1 MLRTRNDLI
10 NDYNNLTMLTHIHIW
25 NFAIVEALD
34 IELESGLSV
43 LTGETGAGKSILLDA
58 LGLAL
63 GDRADSTVI
72 RHGES
77 RAEISVTF
85 NTSQATNAEVWL
97 KEHEL
102 DSEHEC
108 IIRRTVNEKGPSKA
122 FINGKPA
129 TVQQLRELAE
139 MLVDLHGQHEHQSL
153 MKAEVQQQLLDDYA
167 SHSDL
172 VSKVSTSF
180 SEWNKLN
187 TEFKKLNS
195 AKNEQDHRL
204 DLLRYQVNELETL
217 NLQTGESEKLDIEHK
232 RLSNASQLL
241 QTTELALHVLQEN
254 DKDSISQQLSHFT
267 LELQQLGKT
276 DNKLNEI
283 AGLLDNAM
291 IQVNEASSELHQY
304 VDNLELDPQRLSYL
318 DERISTIHNLARK
331 HHVNPDELPALLE
344 DLQKELD
351 SIENADGHLEKL
363 QQDIVITASTYQQAA
378 NDLSKSR
385 TNVAKI
391 LSTKVSENMQELGME
406 GGTFEVALNAYEAE
420 SFHANG
426 NEQIEFLVSAN
437 PGSPA
442 KSLSKV
448 ASGGEISRIS
458 LAIQVITAESTRI
471 PTLIFDEV
479 DVGIGGRV
487 AEIVGR
493 KLKQLANH
501 RQVICVT
508 HLAQVAALGDHHLQV
523 SKQSDSAT
531 TISQIDYLGTQQ
543 RVKELARM
551 MGGIEITEQ
560 TLSHAEEMLSKVGNG

>member
-1 MLRTRNDLI
+1 
-10 NDYNNLTMLTHIHIW
+10 MLTHIHIW

-34 IELESGLSV
+34 IELEPDLSV

-85 NTSQATNAEVWL
+85 DTSNALNAEAWL

-102 DSEHEC
+102 DSQHEC

-153 MKAEVQQQLLDDYA
+153 MKADVQQQLLDDYA
-167 SHSDL
+167 NHSDL
-172 VSKVSTSF
+172 VNKVSISF
-180 SEWNKLN
+180 KEWNKLN
-187 TEFKKLNS
+187 TEFKKLS
-195 AKNEQDHRL
+195 TAKNDQDHRL
-204 DLLRYQVNELETL
+204 DLLKYQVNELETL
-217 NLQTGESEKLDIEHK
+217 NLQMGESEKLDVEYK
-232 RLSNASQLL
+232 RLSNASQLI
-241 QTTELALHVLQEN
+241 QTTEQTLHALELS
-254 DKDSISQQLSHFT
+254 DKGSITQQLSHFT
-267 LELQQLGKT
+267 SELQQLGKT
-276 DNKLNEI
+276 DDTLNEI
-283 AGLLDNAM
+283 ASLLDNAS
-291 IQVNEASSELHQY
+291 IQINEATSELHQY
-304 VDNLELDPQRLSYL
+304 VNNLELDPQRLSYL
-318 DERISTIHNLARK
+318 DERIGTIHNLARK
-331 HHVNPDELPALLE
+331 HNVNPDELPELFE
-344 DLQKELD
+344 RLQTELD

-363 QQDIVITASTYQQAA
+363 QQNIVVTTDTYKKAA
-378 NDLSKSR
+378 NALTKSR
-385 TNVAKI
+385 IKSAKV
-391 LSTKVSENMQELGME
+391 LSTKVTENMQELGME
-406 GGTFEVALNAYEAE
+406 GGEFEVSLNRFDAE
-420 SFHANG
+420 SFNQNG

-442 KSLSKV
+442 KSLTKV

-458 LAIQVITAESTRI
+458 LAIQVIAAESTRI

-487 AEIVGR
+487 AEIVGL
-493 KLKQLANH
+493 KLKELAAH

-508 HLAQVAALGDHHLQV
+508 HLAQVAALGAHHLQV

-531 TISQIDYLGTQQ
+531 TISQINYLDKKE

-551 MGGIEITEQ
+551 MGGIEITQQ
-560 TLSHAEEMLSKVGNG
+560 TLSHAEEMLDKVDNG

>member
-1 MLRTRNDLI
+1 
-10 NDYNNLTMLTHIHIW
+10 MLTHIHIW

-85 NTSQATNAEVWL
+85 DTSQTANAEAWL

-153 MKAEVQQQLLDDYA
+153 MKSDVQQQLLDDYA
-167 SHSDL
+167 GHSEL
-172 VSKVSTSF
+172 VNEVSTLF
-180 SEWNKLN
+180 KEWNKLN
-187 TEFKKLNS
+187 SEFKKLNA

-204 DLLRYQVNELETL
+204 DLVRYQVNELETV
-217 NLQTGESEKLDIEHK
+217 NIQSGESEKLDTEYK

-241 QTTELALHVLQEN
+241 QTTEQALHILQDS
-254 DKDSISQQLSHFT
+254 DKGSISQQLTHFT
-267 LELQQLGKT
+267 SELQQLGKT
-276 DNKLNEI
+276 DSKLSEI
-283 AGLLDNAM
+283 ATLLDNAM
-291 IQVNEASSELHQY
+291 IQVNEASSELHMY
-304 VDNLELDPQRLSYL
+304 VDNLELDPQRLIYL
-318 DERISTIHNLARK
+318 DERIGSIHNLARK
-331 HHVNPDELPALLE
+331 HQVEPDGLPELFKQ
-344 DLQKELD
+344 LQKELD

-363 QQDIVITASTYQQAA
+363 QQDIANFASTYQKAA
-378 NDLSKSR
+378 SALSTSR
-385 TNVAKI
+385 IKAAKT
-391 LSTKVSENMQELGME
+391 LSTKVSESMQELGME
-406 GGTFEVALNAYEAE
+406 GGMFEVALNAYEAE

-458 LAIQVITAESTRI
+458 LAIQVIAAESTRI

-508 HLAQVAALGDHHLQV
+508 HLAQVAALGEHHLQV

-531 TISQIDYLGTQQ
+531 TISQIDYLDTQQ

-551 MGGIEITEQ
+551 MGGIEITQQ
-560 TLSHAEEMLSKVGNG
+560 TLSHAEEMLGKVGNG

>member
-1 MLRTRNDLI
+1 
-10 NDYNNLTMLTHIHIW
+10 MLTHIHIW

-34 IELESGLSV
+34 IELEPGLSV

-72 RHGES
+72 RHGQE

-85 NTSQATNAEVWL
+85 DTSKAKNAESWL
-97 KEHEL
+97 KQHEL

-108 IIRRTVNEKGPSKA
+108 IIRRTVNAKGPSKA

-153 MKAEVQQQLLDDYA
+153 MRADVQQQLLDDYA
-167 SHSDL
+167 NHSDL
-172 VSKVSTSF
+172 VHQVTTSF
-180 SEWNKLN
+180 NQWNKLN
-187 TEFKKLNS
+187 SEFKKLSS

-204 DLLRYQVNELETL
+204 DLLKYQVNELETL
-217 NLQTGESEKLDIEHK
+217 NLQVGESEKLDSEYK
-232 RLSNASQLL
+232 RLSNASLLL
-241 QTTELALHVLQEN
+241 QTAEQTLQALEDN
-254 DKDSISQQLSHFT
+254 DKGAISQQLGHFT
-267 LELQQLGKT
+267 SELQQLAKT

-283 AGLLDNAM
+283 STLLDNAM
-291 IQVNEASSELHQY
+291 IQISEASSELHQY
-304 VDNLELDPQRLSYL
+304 IDSLEMDPQRLSFL
-318 DERISTIHNLARK
+318 DERISSVHNLARK
-331 HHVNPDELPALLE
+331 HQVAPDELPALFEQLE
-344 DLQKELD
+344 KELD
-351 SIENADGHLEKL
+351 AIENADVHLEQL
-363 QQDIVITASTYQQAA
+363 QHEIAQAETNYKKA
-378 NDLSKSR
+378 AKALTKSR
-385 TNVAKI
+385 TKAAKI
-391 LSTKVSENMQELGME
+391 LSSKVSENMQELGME
-406 GGTFEVALNAYEAE
+406 GGAFEVALNEYNHD
-420 SFHANG
+420 SFHNNG
-426 NEQIEFLVSAN
+426 NEQTEFLVSAN

-458 LAIQVITAESTRI
+458 LAIQVIAAESTRI

-487 AEIVGR
+487 AEIVGL
-493 KLKQLANH
+493 KLRQLAQH

-508 HLAQVAALGDHHLQV
+508 HLAQVAALGQHHLQV

-531 TISQIDYLGTQQ
+531 TISQINYLDQTQ
-543 RVKELARM
+543 RVNELARM
-551 MGGIEITEQ
+551 MGGIEITQQ
-560 TLSHAEEMLSKVGNG
+560 TLSHAEEMLAKVSNG

>member
-1 MLRTRNDLI
+1 
-10 NDYNNLTMLTHIHIW
+10 MLTHIHIW

-63 GDRADSTVI
+63 GDRADSTII

-85 NTSQATNAEVWL
+85 DTSEAINAEAWL
-97 KEHEL
+97 KQHEL

-153 MKAEVQQQLLDDYA
+153 MKADVQQQLLDDYA
-167 SHSDL
+167 NHSDL
-172 VSKVSTSF
+172 VKKVSTSF
-180 SEWNKLN
+180 KEWNKLN
-187 TEFKKLNS
+187 TEFNKLNA
-195 AKNEQDHRL
+195 AKNEQEHRL
-204 DLLRYQVNELETL
+204 DLLRYQVNELEAL
-217 NLQTGESEKLDIEHK
+217 NLQVGESEKLDTEHK

-241 QTTELALHVLQEN
+241 QTTEQTLYALEES
-254 DKDSISQQLSHFT
+254 DKSSVSQQLTHFT
-267 LELQQLGKT
+267 SELQQLGKA
-276 DNKLNEI
+276 DNKLNDI
-283 AGLLDNAM
+283 ASLLDNAA
-291 IQVNEASSELHQY
+291 IQINEASSELRQY
-304 VDNLELDPQRLSYL
+304 VDSLELDPERLNYL
-318 DERISTIHNLARK
+318 DERISNIHNLARK
-331 HHVNPDELPALLE
+331 HQVNPDDLPALLD
-344 DLQKELD
+344 DLHKELD

-363 QQDIVITASTYQQAA
+363 QQDIEKTSNAYQQAA
-378 NDLSKSR
+378 KELTKSR
-385 TNVAKI
+385 IKATKT
-391 LSTKVSENMQELGME
+391 LSTKVSESMQELGME
-406 GGTFEVALNAYEAE
+406 GGIFEVALNQYESG

-426 NEQIEFLVSAN
+426 NEQIEFLVSSN
-437 PGSPA
+437 PGQPP

-458 LAIQVITAESTRI
+458 LAIQVIAAEATRI

-487 AEIVGR
+487 AEIVGI
-493 KLKQLANH
+493 KLKQLAAH

-508 HLAQVAALGDHHLQV
+508 HLAQVAALGEHHMQV

-531 TISQIDYLGTQQ
+531 TISQINYLDKQQ
-543 RVKELARM
+543 RVNELARM
-551 MGGIEITEQ
+551 MGGIEITQQ
-560 TLSHAEEMLSKVGNG
+560 TLSHAEEMLDKVGNG

>member
-1 MLRTRNDLI
+1 
-10 NDYNNLTMLTHIHIW
+10 MLTHIHIW

-63 GDRADSTVI
+63 GDRADNTVI

-85 NTSQATNAEVWL
+85 DTSNSKNAEAWL

-129 TVQQLRELAE
+129 TVQQLRKLAE

-153 MKAEVQQQLLDDYA
+153 MKADVQQQLLDDYA
-167 SHSDL
+167 AHPGL
-172 VSKVSTSF
+172 VNKVSSSF
-180 SEWNKLN
+180 KEWNKLN

-204 DLLRYQVNELETL
+204 DLLRYQVNELESL
-217 NLQTGESEKLDIEHK
+217 NIQIGESKKLDVEFN

-241 QTTELALHVLQEN
+241 QTTEQTLQALEES
-254 DKDSISQQLSHFT
+254 DKGSISQQLTHFT
-267 LELQQLGKT
+267 SELQQLGKT
-276 DNKLNEI
+276 DSKLNDI
-283 AGLLDNAM
+283 ASLLDNAM
-291 IQVNEASSELHQY
+291 IQINEASSELHQY
-304 VDNLELDPQRLSYL
+304 VDNLEIDPQRLSYL
-318 DERISTIHNLARK
+318 DERIGVIHNLARK
-331 HHVNPDELPALLE
+331 HQVEPDELPTLFE
-344 DLQKELD
+344 RIQKELD
-351 SIENADGHLEKL
+351 SIENADGHLEQL
-363 QQDIVITASTYQQAA
+363 QKDIIVTADAYKQAA
-378 NDLSKSR
+378 NKLSKSR
-385 TNVAKI
+385 IKAAKI

-406 GGTFEVALNAYEAE
+406 GGAFETALNTHDAE

-458 LAIQVITAESTRI
+458 LAIQVIAAESTRI

-487 AEIVGR
+487 AEIVGL
-493 KLKQLANH
+493 KLKQLASH

-508 HLAQVAALGDHHLQV
+508 HLAQVAALGEHHLQV
-523 SKQSDSAT
+523 SKQSDSST
-531 TISQIDYLGTQQ
+531 TISQINYLDKQN

-551 MGGIEITEQ
+551 MGGIEITQQ
-560 TLSHAEEMLSKVGNG
+560 TLSHAEEMLGKVGNG

>member
-1 MLRTRNDLI
+1 
-10 NDYNNLTMLTHIHIW
+10 MLTHIHIW

-72 RHGES
+72 RHGEN

-85 NTSQATNAEVWL
+85 DTSEAANAEAWL

-108 IIRRTVNEKGPSKA
+108 IIRRTVSEKGPSKA

-153 MKAEVQQQLLDDYA
+153 MKADIQQQLLDDYA
-167 SHSDL
+167 NHATL
-172 VSKVSTSF
+172 VNKVSTSYT
-180 SEWNKLN
+180 EWNKLN
-187 TEFKKLNS
+187 TEYKKLS
-195 AKNEQDHRL
+195 AAKNEQDHRL

-217 NLQTGESEKLDIEHK
+217 NLLPGESAQLDNEHK

-241 QTTELALHVLQEN
+241 QTTEQTLHALEESDN
-254 DKDSISQQLSHFT
+254 GSISQQLNHFT

-283 AGLLDNAM
+283 AALLDNAM
-291 IQVNEASSELHQY
+291 IQLNEASSELHLY
-304 VDNLELDPQRLSYL
+304 VDSLELDPQRLSYL
-318 DERISTIHNLARK
+318 DERISSIHNLARK
-331 HHVNPDELPALLE
+331 HQVEPDELPTLLE
-344 DLQKELD
+344 SLQKELD

-363 QQDIVITASTYQQAA
+363 QQDILNSANHYQQASQQ
-378 NDLSKSR
+378 LSKSR
-385 TNVAKI
+385 TKAAKT

-406 GGTFEVALNAYEAE
+406 GGAFEVALNAYETD

-458 LAIQVITAESTRI
+458 LAIQVIAAESTRI

-493 KLKQLANH
+493 KLKQLAAH

-508 HLAQVAALGDHHLQV
+508 HLAQVAALGEHHLQV

-531 TISQIDYLGTQQ
+531 TISQINYLDQPQ

-551 MGGIEITEQ
+551 MGGVEITKQ
-560 TLSHAEEMLSKVGNG
+560 TLSHAEEMLSQVGNG

>member
-1 MLRTRNDLI
+1 
-10 NDYNNLTMLTHIHIW
+10 MLTHIHIW

-72 RHGES
+72 RHGQE

-85 NTSQATNAEVWL
+85 DTSKAKNAESWL
-97 KEHEL
+97 KQHEL
-102 DSEHEC
+102 NSEHEC
-108 IIRRTVNEKGPSKA
+108 IIRRTVNAKGPSKA

-153 MKAEVQQQLLDDYA
+153 MRADVQQQLLDDYA
-167 SHSDL
+167 NHADL
-172 VSKVSTSF
+172 VNQVTNSF
-180 SEWNKLN
+180 KEWNKLN
-187 TEFKKLNS
+187 SKFKNLSS

-204 DLLRYQVNELETL
+204 DLLKYQVNELETL
-217 NLQTGESEKLDIEHK
+217 NLQVGESEKLDSEYK
-232 RLSNASQLL
+232 RLSNASLLL
-241 QTTELALHVLQEN
+241 QTAEQTLQALEDN
-254 DKDSISQQLSHFT
+254 DKGAISQQLNHFT
-267 LELQQLGKT
+267 SELQQLAKT

-283 AGLLDNAM
+283 STLLDNAM
-291 IQVNEASSELHQY
+291 IQINEASSELHQY
-304 VDNLELDPQRLSYL
+304 VDNLEMDPQRLSYL
-318 DERISTIHNLARK
+318 DERISSIHNLSRK
-331 HHVNPDELPALLE
+331 HQVAPDELPALLE
-344 DLQKELD
+344 QLEKELD
-351 SIENADGHLEKL
+351 AIENADIHLEQL
-363 QQDIVITASTYQQAA
+363 QHEISQAETDYKKA
-378 NDLSKSR
+378 AKTLTKSR
-385 TNVAKI
+385 TKAAKI
-391 LSTKVSENMQELGME
+391 LSSKVSENMQELGME
-406 GGTFEVALNAYEAE
+406 GGAFEVALNEYDHD
-420 SFHANG
+420 SFHSNG

-458 LAIQVITAESTRI
+458 LAIQVIAAESTRI

-487 AEIVGR
+487 AEIVGL
-493 KLKQLANH
+493 KLKQLAQH

-508 HLAQVAALGDHHLQV
+508 HLAQVAALGQHHLQV
-523 SKQSDSAT
+523 SKQSDAAT
-531 TISQIDYLGTQQ
+531 TISQINYLDQTQ
-543 RVKELARM
+543 RVNELARM
-551 MGGIEITEQ
+551 MGGIEITQ
-560 TLSHAEEMLSKVGNG
+560 QILSHAEEMLAKVSNG

>member
-1 MLRTRNDLI
+1 
-10 NDYNNLTMLTHIHIW
+10 MLTHIHIW

-85 NTSQATNAEVWL
+85 DTRQASNAETWL
-97 KEHEL
+97 KKHEL

-153 MKAEVQQQLLDDYA
+153 MKLDVQQQLLDDYA
-167 SHSDL
+167 KHSDL
-172 VSKVSTSF
+172 VNKVSAAF
-180 SEWNKLN
+180 KEWNKLN
-187 TEFKKLNS
+187 TEFKKLSS

-204 DLLRYQVNELETL
+204 DLLKYQVNELEAL
-217 NLQTGESEKLDIEHK
+217 NLQQDESKNLDIEYK

-241 QTTELALHVLQEN
+241 QTTEQTLQALEDN
-254 DKDSISQQLSHFT
+254 DKGSMSQQLSQFT
-267 LELQQLGKT
+267 SELQMLGKT
-276 DNKLNEI
+276 DNKLNDI
-283 AGLLDNAM
+283 ANLLDNAQ
-291 IQVNEASSELHQY
+291 IQINEASSELHQY
-304 VDNLELDPQRLSYL
+304 VDSLELDPQRLSFL
-318 DERISTIHNLARK
+318 DERISTVHNLARK
-331 HHVNPDELPALLE
+331 HQVNPDALPELF
-344 DLQKELD
+344 DNLQKELD

-363 QQDIVITASTYQQAA
+363 QQDIAVTANNYQQAA
-378 NDLSKSR
+378 SALSKSR
-385 TNVAKI
+385 IKAAKT

-406 GGTFEVALNAYEAE
+406 GGAFEIALNSYTDD

-458 LAIQVITAESTRI
+458 LAIQVIAAESTRI

-487 AEIVGR
+487 AEIVGL
-493 KLKQLANH
+493 KLKQLASH

-508 HLAQVAALGDHHLQV
+508 HLAQVAALGEHHLQV
-523 SKQSDSAT
+523 SKQSDTAA
-531 TISQIDYLGTQQ
+531 TISQINYLDQAQ

-551 MGGIEITEQ
+551 MGGIEITQQ
-560 TLSHAEEMLSKVGNG
+560 TLSHAEEMLGQVGNG

>member
-1 MLRTRNDLI
+1 
-10 NDYNNLTMLTHIHIW
+10 MLTHIHIW

-34 IELESGLSV
+34 IELEPSLSV

-63 GDRADSTVI
+63 GDRADNSII
-72 RHGES
+72 RHGEN

-85 NTSQATNAEVWL
+85 DTREAANAEAWL

-153 MKAEVQQQLLDDYA
+153 MKADIQQQLLDDYA
-167 SHSDL
+167 NH
-172 VSKVSTSF
+172 
-180 SEWNKLN
+180 
-187 TEFKKLNS
+187 TELLAEVKSSYQQWHKLNS
-195 AKNEQDHRL
+195 EFNKLSTAKSEQDHRL

-217 NLQTGESEKLDIEHK
+217 NLQAGESEQLDTEYK

-241 QTTELALHVLQEN
+241 QTTEQTLYALEES
-254 DKDSISQQLSHFT
+254 DKGSVSQQLSYFT
-267 LELQQLGKT
+267 SELQHLGKT
-276 DNKLNEI
+276 DNKLNDI
-283 AGLLDNAM
+283 ASLLDNAA
-291 IQVNEASSELHQY
+291 IQVNEASSELRQY
-304 VDNLELDPQRLSYL
+304 VDNLELDPERLSFL
-318 DERISTIHNLARK
+318 DERIGNIHSLARK
-331 HHVNPDELPALLE
+331 HQVSPDELPALFE
-344 DLQKELD
+344 KLQQELD
-351 SIENADGHLEKL
+351 SIENADIHLEKL
-363 QQDIVITASTYQQAA
+363 QQEITDSSQRYQAA
-378 NDLSKSR
+378 AKALTKSR
-385 TNVAKI
+385 IKAAKV
-391 LSTKVSENMQELGME
+391 LSEKVSASMSELGME
-406 GGTFEVALNAYEAE
+406 GGKFEVALKTYEKD

-437 PGSPA
+437 PGQPPR
-442 KSLSKV
+442 SLSKV

-458 LAIQVITAESTRI
+458 LAIQVIAAESTRI

-487 AEIVGR
+487 AEIVGM
-493 KLKQLANH
+493 KLKQLAAH

-508 HLAQVAALGDHHLQV
+508 HLAQVAALGEHHLQV
-523 SKQSDSAT
+523 SKRSDSAT
-531 TISQIDYLGTQQ
+531 TISQINYLDKAQ
-543 RVKELARM
+543 RVNELARM
-551 MGGIEITEQ
+551 MGGIEITQQ
-560 TLSHAEEMLSKVGNG
+560 TLSHAKEMLSKVS

>member
-1 MLRTRNDLI
+1 
-10 NDYNNLTMLTHIHIW
+10 MLTHIHIW

-34 IELESGLSV
+34 IELEPGLSV

-85 NTSQATNAEVWL
+85 DTTNAENAENWL

-129 TVQQLRELAE
+129 TVVQLRELAE

-153 MKAEVQQQLLDDYA
+153 MKTEVQQQLLDDYA
-167 SHSDL
+167 KHSDL
-172 VSKVSTSF
+172 VNTVSNSF
-180 SEWNKLN
+180 KEWNKLN

-204 DLLRYQVNELETL
+204 DLLKYQVNELETL
-217 NLQTGESEKLDIEHK
+217 NLQVGESEKLDVEFK
-232 RLSNASQLL
+232 RLSNASLL
-241 QTTELALHVLQEN
+241 IQTTERTLHALEEN
-254 DKDSISQQLSHFT
+254 GKDSISHQLSHFT
-267 LELQQLGKT
+267 SELQKLGKT
-276 DNKLNEI
+276 DNKLNDI
-283 AGLLDNAM
+283 ASLLDNAT
-291 IQVNEASSELHQY
+291 IQISEATSELHQY
-304 VDNLELDPQRLSYL
+304 IDNLELDPQRLNYL
-318 DERISTIHNLARK
+318 DERIGTIHNLARK
-331 HHVNPDELPALLE
+331 HQVNPDELPALFE
-344 DLQKELD
+344 RLQTELD
-351 SIENADGHLEKL
+351 SIENADEHLESL
-363 QQDIVITASTYQQAA
+363 QQEISNAENTYKKAA
-378 NDLSKSR
+378 NKLSISR
-385 TNVAKI
+385 LKAAEV
-391 LSTKVSENMQELGME
+391 LSTKVTDNMQELGME
-406 GGTFEVALNAYEAE
+406 GGAFVVALNAYESE
-420 SFHANG
+420 LFHANG
-426 NEQIEFLVSAN
+426 NEKIEFLVSAN

-442 KSLSKV
+442 KPLSKV

-458 LAIQVITAESTRI
+458 LAIQVIAAESTRI

-487 AEIVGR
+487 AEIVGL
-493 KLKQLANH
+493 KLKQLAAH

-531 TISQIDYLGTQQ
+531 TISQINYLDKNS
-543 RVKELARM
+543 RINELARM
-551 MGGIEITEQ
+551 MGGIEITQQ
-560 TLSHAEEMLSKVGNG
+560 TLSHAEEMLEKVGNS

>member
-1 MLRTRNDLI
+1 
-10 NDYNNLTMLTHIHIW
+10 MLTHIHIW

-34 IELESGLSV
+34 IELEPNLSV

-72 RHGES
+72 RHGQN

-85 NTSQATNAEVWL
+85 DTSKAANAEAWL

-108 IIRRTVNEKGPSKA
+108 IIRRTVNVKGPSKA

-153 MKAEVQQQLLDDYA
+153 MKAEIQQQLLDDYA
-167 SHSDL
+167 NHSDL
-172 VSKVSTSF
+172 VNKVSTSF
-180 SEWNKLN
+180 KQWNKLN
-187 TEFKKLNS
+187 TEFKKLNA

-204 DLLRYQVNELETL
+204 DLLRYQVKELETL
-217 NLQTGESEKLDIEHK
+217 NLQTGESSKLDIEHK
-232 RLSNASQLL
+232 RLSNASLLL
-241 QTTELALHVLQEN
+241 QTTEQTLHALEES
-254 DKDSISQQLSHFT
+254 DKGSISQQLNHFT
-267 LELQQLGKT
+267 SELQQLGKT
-276 DNKLNEI
+276 DDKLNDI
-283 AGLLDNAM
+283 AALLDNAM
-291 IQVNEASSELHQY
+291 IQINEASSELHQY
-304 VDNLELDPQRLSYL
+304 IESLEMDPQRLSYL

-331 HHVNPDELPALLE
+331 HQVSPDELPELFERLE
-344 DLQKELD
+344 KELD
-351 SIENADGHLEKL
+351 SIENADGHLEQL
-363 QQDIVITASTYQQAA
+363 QQDIANTANIYQQEA
-378 NDLSKSR
+378 NTLSKSR
-385 TNVAKI
+385 TKAAKT

-406 GGTFEVALNAYEAE
+406 GGTFEVVLNAYEAE

-458 LAIQVITAESTRI
+458 LAIQVIAAESTRI

-487 AEIVGR
+487 AEIVGL
-493 KLKQLANH
+493 KLKQLAEH

-508 HLAQVAALGDHHLQV
+508 HLAQVAALGEHHLQV

-531 TISQIDYLGTQQ
+531 TISQINYLDKPL

-551 MGGIEITEQ
+551 MGGIEITQQ
-560 TLSHAEEMLSKVGNG
+560 TLSHAEEMLGKVGNG

>member
-1 MLRTRNDLI
+1 
-10 NDYNNLTMLTHIHIW
+10 MLTHIHIW

-34 IELESGLSV
+34 IELEPGLSV

-85 NTSQATNAEVWL
+85 DTHHSSNAEAWL

-108 IIRRTVNEKGPSKA
+108 IIRRTVSEKGPSKA

-129 TVQQLRELAE
+129 TIQQLRELAE

-153 MKAEVQQQLLDDYA
+153 MKTDIQQQLLDDYA
-167 SHSDL
+167 NHAER
-172 VSKVSTSF
+172 VRKVADSF
-180 SEWNKLN
+180 KEWNKLN
-187 TEFKKLNS
+187 NEFRKLSS
-195 AKNEQDHRL
+195 AKNEQDNRL
-204 DLLRYQVNELETL
+204 DLIRYQVNELESL
-217 NLQTGESEKLDIEHK
+217 NLQVGESKKLDAEHK
-232 RLSNASQLL
+232 RLSNASQLI
-241 QTTELALHVLQEN
+241 QTTEQTLHALEES
-254 DKDSISQQLSHFT
+254 DKGSVSQQLSHFT
-267 LELQQLGKT
+267 SELQQLGKT
-276 DNKLNEI
+276 DNKLNGI

-291 IQVNEASSELHQY
+291 IQISEASSELHQY
-304 VDNLELDPQRLSYL
+304 IDNLELDPQRLGYL
-318 DERISTIHNLARK
+318 DERIGTIHNLARK
-331 HHVNPDELPALLE
+331 HQVEPDQLPELFKT
-344 DLQKELD
+344 LQKELD
-351 SIENADGHLEKL
+351 SIVNADGHLEKL
-363 QQDIVITASTYQQAA
+363 QQDIAVAAIAYQQAA
-378 NDLSKSR
+378 NGLTKSR
-385 TNVAKI
+385 TKAAKV
-391 LSTKVSENMQELGME
+391 LSAKVTENMQELGME
-406 GGTFEVALNAYEAE
+406 GGAFEVALNPFATE

-437 PGSPA
+437 PGSPP

-458 LAIQVITAESTRI
+458 LAIQVIAAESTRI

-493 KLKQLANH
+493 KLKQLARH

-508 HLAQVAALGDHHLQV
+508 HLAQVAALGEHHLQV

-531 TISQIDYLGTQQ
+531 TISQINYLDKPL

-551 MGGIEITEQ
+551 MGGIEITQQ
-560 TLSHAEEMLSKVGNG
+560 TLSHAEEMLGKVGNG

>member
-1 MLRTRNDLI
+1 
-10 NDYNNLTMLTHIHIW
+10 MLTHIHIW

-34 IELESGLSV
+34 IELEPSLSV

-72 RHGES
+72 RHGQD

-85 NTSQATNAEVWL
+85 DTSQAANAEAWL

-108 IIRRTVNEKGPSKA
+108 IIRRTVNIKGPSKA

-153 MKAEVQQQLLDDYA
+153 MKADVQQQLLDDYA
-167 SHSDL
+167 NHSDL
-172 VSKVSTSF
+172 VNKVAHSF
-180 SEWNKLN
+180 KEWNKLN

-204 DLLRYQVNELETL
+204 DLLKYQVNELEMI
-217 NLQTGESEKLDIEHK
+217 NLQVGESKKLDIEHK
-232 RLSNASQLL
+232 RLSNASQLI
-241 QTTELALHVLQEN
+241 QTTEQTLHALEES
-254 DKDSISQQLSHFT
+254 DKGSVSHQLNHFIS
-267 LELQQLGKT
+267 ELQQLGKT

-283 AGLLDNAM
+283 ASLLDNAT
-291 IQVNEASSELHQY
+291 IQISEATNELHQY
-304 VDNLELDPQRLSYL
+304 VDSLELDPQRLSYL
-318 DERISTIHNLARK
+318 DERIGSIHNLARK
-331 HHVNPDELPALLE
+331 HQVNPDELPELFERLE
-344 DLQKELD
+344 NELD
-351 SIENADGHLEKL
+351 SIENADDHLEKL
-363 QQDIVITASTYQQAA
+363 QQDIIITSKAYQNAA
-378 NDLSKSR
+378 NALSKSR
-385 TNVAKI
+385 TKAAKI
-391 LSTKVSENMQELGME
+391 LSTKVTENMQELGME
-406 GGTFEVALNAYEAE
+406 GGAFEVALNAYETE
-420 SFHANG
+420 SFHSIG

-442 KSLSKV
+442 KSLNKV

-458 LAIQVITAESTRI
+458 LAIQVIAAESTRI

-487 AEIVGR
+487 AEIVGL

-508 HLAQVAALGDHHLQV
+508 HLAQVAALGEHHLQV

-531 TISQIDYLGTQQ
+531 TISQINYLDKTQ

-560 TLSHAEEMLSKVGNG
+560 TLSHAEEMLGNIGNG

>member
-1 MLRTRNDLI
+1 
-10 NDYNNLTMLTHIHIW
+10 MLTHIHIW

-34 IELESGLSV
+34 IELEPGLSV

-85 NTSQATNAEVWL
+85 DTSNATNAEAWL

-108 IIRRTVNEKGPSKA
+108 IIRRTVSEKGPSKA
-122 FINGKPA
+122 FINGRSA

-153 MKAEVQQQLLDDYA
+153 MKADVQQQLLDDYA
-167 SHSDL
+167 NHSDL
-172 VSKVSTSF
+172 VNKVADSF
-180 SEWNKLN
+180 KGWNKLN
-187 TEFKKLNS
+187 TEFKKLSS

-204 DLLRYQVNELETL
+204 DLLKYQINELETL
-217 NLQTGESEKLDIEHK
+217 NLQVGESEKLDVEYK
-232 RLSNASQLL
+232 RLSNASLL
-241 QTTELALHVLQEN
+241 IQTTEQTLHALEN
-254 DKDSISQQLSHFT
+254 SEKTSVSQQLSHFT
-267 LELQQLGKT
+267 SELQQLGKT
-276 DNKLNEI
+276 DSKLNDI
-283 AGLLDNAM
+283 ASLLDSAS
-291 IQVNEASSELHQY
+291 IQINEATSELHQY
-304 VDNLELDPQRLSYL
+304 IDNLELDPQRLNYL
-318 DERISTIHNLARK
+318 DERIGTIHNLARK
-331 HHVNPDELPALLE
+331 HNVNPDELPELFE
-344 DLQKELD
+344 RLQKELD

-363 QQDIVITASTYQQAA
+363 QQEIEKTAKTYETASKKLSISRLKAA
-378 NDLSKSR
+378 E
-385 TNVAKI
+385 V
-391 LSTKVSENMQELGME
+391 LSTKVTDNMQELGME
-406 GGTFEVALNAYEAE
+406 GGAFVVALNTYEAQ
-420 SFHANG
+420 SFHVNG

-442 KSLSKV
+442 KPLTKV

-458 LAIQVITAESTRI
+458 LAIQVIAAESTRI

-487 AEIVGR
+487 AEIVGL
-493 KLKQLANH
+493 KLKELAAH

-508 HLAQVAALGDHHLQV
+508 HLAQVAALGEHHLQV

-531 TISQIDYLGTQQ
+531 TISQINYLDKPL

-551 MGGIEITEQ
+551 MGGIEITKQ
-560 TLSHAEEMLSKVGNG
+560 TLSHAEEMLSKVS

>member
-1 MLRTRNDLI
+1 
-10 NDYNNLTMLTHIHIW
+10 MLTHIHIW

-72 RHGES
+72 RHGEK

-85 NTSQATNAEVWL
+85 DTSNSANAEAWL

-108 IIRRTVNEKGPSKA
+108 IIRRTVSEKGPSKA

-153 MKAEVQQQLLDDYA
+153 MKADIQQQLLDDYA
-167 SHSDL
+167 AHTDL
-172 VSKVSTSF
+172 VNKVSVSF
-180 SEWNKLN
+180 KEWNKLN
-187 TEFKKLNS
+187 TEFKKLSS
-195 AKNEQDHRL
+195 AKNEQDSRL

-217 NLQTGESEKLDIEHK
+217 NIQVGESEKLDVEYK

-241 QTTELALHVLQEN
+241 QTTEQTLQALEES
-254 DKDSISQQLSHFT
+254 DKGSISQQLNHFT
-267 LELQQLGKT
+267 SELQQLGKT
-276 DNKLNEI
+276 DNKLNDI

-291 IQVNEASSELHQY
+291 IQINEASSELHQY
-304 VDNLELDPQRLSYL
+304 VDNLEMDPQRLSYL
-318 DERISTIHNLARK
+318 DERIGTIHNLARK
-331 HHVNPDELPALLE
+331 HQVEPDELPALFE
-344 DLQKELD
+344 QIQKELD
-351 SIENADGHLEKL
+351 SIENADGHLEQL
-363 QQDIVITASTYQQAA
+363 QKDIIITANKYKQAA

-385 TNVAKI
+385 MKAAKV
-391 LSTKVSENMQELGME
+391 LSSKVSENMQELGME
-406 GGTFEVALNAYEAE
+406 GGRFEVALNQYDTE

-437 PGSPA
+437 PGSPT

-458 LAIQVITAESTRI
+458 LAIQVIAAESTRI

-487 AEIVGR
+487 AEIVGL
-493 KLKQLANH
+493 KLKQLASH

-508 HLAQVAALGDHHLQV
+508 HLAQVAALGEHHLQV
-523 SKQSDSAT
+523 SKQSDSAA
-531 TISQIDYLGTQQ
+531 TISQINYLDKQK
-543 RVKELARM
+543 RVEELARM

-560 TLSHAEEMLSKVGNG
+560 TLSHAEEMLSKAS

>member
-1 MLRTRNDLI
+1 
-10 NDYNNLTMLTHIHIW
+10 MLTHIHIW

-85 NTSQATNAEVWL
+85 DTSEAKNAEDWL

-108 IIRRTVNEKGPSKA
+108 IIRRTVSVKGPSKA

-153 MKAEVQQQLLDDYA
+153 MKAEIQQQLLDDYA
-167 SHSDL
+167 NHSDL
-172 VSKVSTSF
+172 VTQVSLSF
-180 SEWNKLN
+180 KKWNKLS
-187 TEFKKLNS
+187 TEFNKLNS

-204 DLLRYQVNELETL
+204 DLLRYQVNELEAL
-217 NLQTGESEKLDIEHK
+217 NLQVGESDKLDAEHK

-241 QTTELALHVLQEN
+241 QTTEKTLYALEED
-254 DKDSISQQLSHFT
+254 DKGAISQQLSQ
-267 LELQQLGKT
+267 LSIELHQLGKT
-276 DNKLNEI
+276 DSKLNEI
-283 AGLLDNAM
+283 AGLLDNAT
-291 IQVNEASSELHQY
+291 IQVNEASSELRQY

-318 DERISTIHNLARK
+318 DERIGNIHSLARK
-331 HHVNPDELPALLE
+331 HQVAPDELPALLE
-344 DLQKELD
+344 ELQKELD
-351 SIENADGHLEKL
+351 SIENADDHLDKL
-363 QQDIVITASTYQQAA
+363 QQEIANTSTAYQQAA
-378 NDLSKSR
+378 KDLTMSR
-385 TNVAKI
+385 IKAAKV

-406 GGTFEVALNAYEAE
+406 GGIFEVALNTYE
-420 SFHANG
+420 SGSYHANG
-426 NEQIEFLVSAN
+426 NEQIEFLVSSN
-437 PGSPA
+437 PGQPP
-442 KSLSKV
+442 KSLTKV

-458 LAIQVITAESTRI
+458 LAIQVIAAESTRI

-487 AEIVGR
+487 AEIVGH
-493 KLKQLANH
+493 KLKQLAAH

-508 HLAQVAALGDHHLQV
+508 HLAQVAALGKHHLQV

-531 TISQIDYLGTQQ
+531 TISQINYLDKQQ
-543 RVKELARM
+543 RVEELARM
-551 MGGIEITEQ
+551 MGGIEITQQ
-560 TLSHAEEMLSKVGNG
+560 TLSHAEEMLGKVGNG